1 MGKTIDS
8 GMLKAEIKMLIV
20 LDVMIWFFIVTS
32 LYISVSILLVVASTT
47 ALYSRV
53 ARFESL

>member
-32 LYISVSILLVVASTT
+32 LYISVSILFVVASTT

-53 ARFESL
+53 AGFESQ

>member
-20 LDVMIWFFIVTS
+20 LDIMIWFFIITS
-32 LYISVSILLVVASTT
+32 LYISVSILLTV
-47 ALYSRV
+47 
-53 ARFESL
+53 

>member
-53 ARFESL
+53 AGFKSL